1 MEIRS
6 PTRLRSLTPQRYTIV
21 EHVGAATREVV
32 IESIYPFTTLYNF
45 KQRFADLHR
54 DEKQW
59 LPHLIYIAEETAE
72 GFKPVEFIWPFTTV
86 LLPPTENTGIP
97 DPRIFGAEGRL
108 TVFPKMLSNAT
119 VEQTIKGAKLHVWS
133 FVDIVNGALPQEAA
147 FQGFYQLYWP
157 AINTTQLLEAALTPL
172 TAVERGVFSAA
183 AEFIKYTNERYAK
196 IDTGLNSELMTT
208 AKPTELRELR
218 RYRAMLPK
226 KEPFTNGGLELMF
239 YKIKPTEAVPFLRF
253 FPLSERVA
261 PLVKVHSNSAG
272 VPLLDEDTLDSLLA
286 DNPALVDNALLMIK
300 APVRHPR
307 APLGTVWTLAILEDG
322 SAEVSIGAPRK
333 DAPLMRIVVDAAW
346 DALPA
351 FLAATPWADAT
362 EQTLTDLNAI
372 YEFTS
377 AVAAKPSRAE
387 LRARLDTFTPFF
399 AEEAVPQGSN
409 ATVSLRYKAVSNYT
423 PDKNPVEQ
431 FITSLFLRDTAATL
445 EAAPIA
451 TFIGMLTKE
460 FGISSDMAGN
470 AIQSWI
476 IRNAEFIVTERA
488 AMAARNLGSIV
499 NVFNSHP
506 KYLFQMG
513 NVESYI
519 DLQRN
524 LSLLSYLTNASI
536 EQLRIGTGSVLVEPT
551 PVQAA
556 IPIEVAEENLAAND
570 LMAFEMQ
577 MMGMYEEGEQED
589 VLAEP
594 AGAGEAAAEAVA
606 AIAVPAPLAE
616 GEVVPPIVDQWY
628 IQRLKNRDSE
638 LFEYEKGTDPRVKL
652 YSRACGKTA
661 DRQPHVMAPETY
673 TRARALYGNDVFWVE
688 LPLSSTDLLAAL
700 TVAKA
705 PAEREKEPRKTV
717 EQLVTIEKRAL
728 SLGFPLKQDKSIM
741 TLTKY
746 EHSVSAPDKAEL
758 NALIAAQK
766 TKPLWLVVRAGSSAA
781 KTNYYMC
788 GELWC
793 VRDDLPLIPAE
804 FTGTRYR
811 DGRAKAPNSCPF
823 CGGAQLTNPSNPR
836 VGETVLQRQN
846 KSGLHVF
853 AGIQDI
859 YHPDRFALPCC
870 FVTPKDL
877 GVPEGAHPFPE
888 PRVPLPALQQEAAE
902 LAPVELRAE
911 PPATVGTVERDTR
924 DRPFTA
930 RRTAHGA
937 AANRWYIPNQNVLG
951 RSSEEWFGLE
961 QGAIA
966 VPPKSVNKLL
976 GQEPEKFLTAVKGA
990 FAVSQNSYLA
1000 APGAAFVRYGL
1011 GGREPGTAFLSFV
1024 AYAQYASKYLQ
1035 TEDDTLMIA
1044 QPGEVLDELLG
1055 VKEIFLRNAFP
1066 QANYGTLLHEF
1077 STPGYTLSEARTLE
1091 FQAWWGTTGRAT
1103 APHQRAYAINTFIAY
1118 ENFKNYLRDPSVAK
1132 ELRHFE
1138 TLFATPGL
1146 FTPTGFIVV
1155 RIVYKNK
1162 TAPPTIVCPQF
1173 GISLRDQKTKPPLL
1187 FVLEDEQSKRYEPL
1201 VFYEGKDKEN
1211 KILLGLIQ
1219 TEKPVFASL
1228 SMQIRE
1234 ALAGFVTQYY
1244 GPTEGCARVTAPIH
1258 PWMPVRDSS
1267 NVPLLS
1273 TFMASV
1279 EEHSDVKAAAQLR
1292 DRSNRLV
1299 GLLVL
1304 FNAREFFVPVLDD
1317 GAVNISL
1324 QIVYGEEALPRPQ
1337 LQSLLEM
1344 LMGAQTIIRE
1354 KKLAK
1359 LFPGFMP
1366 AKLIADTE
1374 NFVALELACGA
1385 WIPFEPFGLGNE
1397 VRHRRFADLRKSIVT
1412 VSLVDSMPWDLD
1424 ISLLRPALD
1433 SDPKLSTTVEE
1444 ALSEAYQ
1451 HLRISFS
1458 KWLNKTADGNRVRA
1472 QIELLRQARRRLPLY
1487 ELQKRLDILLTS
1499 ILANPTNPWMTTEG
1513 TGTTALLRRD
1523 CRSITSEADC
1533 TGGCSWSGGRCL
1545 IHTNTTERFVDPIR
1559 VCIARLTDELLRSFG
1574 AAHEILNQR
1583 VSYLRS
1589 LDRSS
1594 IQHTEDSLLF
1604 SVSGRGTDSLY
1615 NKLGYGA
1622 RRATE
1627 YSRGLTYPE
1636 EVDILPQD
1644 DTLPGGLTADWAA
1657 TLQIAQFAAPVQ
1669 RDIRARL
1676 NASLVAITGR
1686 PVDASFTG
1694 SVAQWQALG
1703 LAVNKD
1709 IILTRMEN
1717 SVTTPAVWYSG
1728 YGGAAVIEPSTRT
1741 FIIVDPIGIPL
1752 QAKASLKQTFTY
1764 LELPATLRLWMES
1777 RAAE

>member
-1 MEIRS
+1 
-6 PTRLRSLTPQRYTIV
+6 V
-21 EHVGAATREVV
+21 EHVGASTREVIV
-32 IESIYPFTTLYNF
+32 ESMFPFTTVYNL

-59 LPHLIYIAEETAE
+59 LPHVVYFAEETAD
-72 GFKPVEFIWPFTTV
+72 GYRPVEFVWPFATV
-86 LLPPTENTGIP
+86 LAAPSENPGVP

-108 TVFPKMLSNAT
+108 PIFPKMLTNAT
-119 VEQTIKGAKLHVWS
+119 VEQAIRGTRLHVWS
-133 FVDIVNGALPQEAA
+133 FVDIAKGALPQEEA

-157 AINTTQLLEAALTPL
+157 AINTSELLETVFTPL
-172 TAVERGVFSAA
+172 SAVERNIFSTATQ
-183 AEFIKYTNERYAK
+183 FIEYTNERYAK
-196 IDTGLNSELMTT
+196 IDAALHSELMTA

-218 RYRAMLPK
+218 RYRAILPK
-226 KEPFTNGGLELMF
+226 KEPFTNGALELLF

-261 PLVKVHSNSAG
+261 PLVKVHSNAAG
-272 VPLLDEDTLDSLLA
+272 VSLLDEDTLDSLLA
-286 DNPALVDNALLMIK
+286 DNPALVDNALLFIK

-322 SAEVSIGAPRK
+322 TAEVSIGAPRK

-346 DALPA
+346 EALPA
-351 FLAATPWADAT
+351 FLASTPWADAT
-362 EQTLTDLNAI
+362 EQTLTELNAV
-372 YEFTS
+372 YECTS
-377 AVAAKPSRAE
+377 AIVAKPSRAE

-399 AEEAVPQGSN
+399 SEEPIPQGST
-409 ATVSLRYKAVSNYT
+409 ATLSLRYKAVSNYT
-423 PDKNPVEQ
+423 PDTNPIDN
-431 FITSLFLRDTAATL
+431 FITSLFLRDTAATV

-451 TFIGMLTKE
+451 TFVGMLTKE

-470 AIQSWI
+470 AIQAWI
-476 IRNAEFIVTERA
+476 NRNAEFIVTERA
-488 AMAARNLGSIV
+488 ALATRNLGSVV
-499 NVFNSHP
+499 NIFNTHP
-506 KYLFQMG
+506 KYLFQLG
-513 NVESYI
+513 NIESYT
-519 DLQRN
+519 DLQRT
-524 LSLLSYLTNASI
+524 LTILAYFANATL
-536 EQLRIGTGSVLVEPT
+536 EQVRVGTGPVAEPPPLPVAPVVE
-551 PVQAA
+551 
-556 IPIEVAEENLAAND
+556 EVADENIAVDD
-570 LMAFEMQ
+570 LLAFEMQ
-577 MMGMYEEGEQED
+577 MMDMGDAAQDAEVD
-589 VLAEP
+589 AVLAEP
-594 AGAGEAAAEAVA
+594 AAAADV
-606 AIAVPAPLAE
+606 IAVPAPLAE
-616 GEVVPPIVDQWY
+616 GEVVPPIADQWY
-628 IQRLKNRDSE
+628 IQRLKNRDTE

-661 DRQPHVMAPETY
+661 DRQPHAMAPETY

-688 LPLSSTDLLAAL
+688 LPLSGKDLLAAL

-705 PAEREKEPRKTV
+705 PAEREKEPRKTL
-717 EQLVTIEKRAL
+717 EQLVEIEKRAL
-728 SLGFPLKQDKSIM
+728 ALGFPLKQDKSIT
-741 TLTKY
+741 TLSKY
-746 EHSVSAPDKAEL
+746 EHSVRAEDKAEI

-804 FTGTRYR
+804 FAGARYR

-823 CGGAQLTNPSNPR
+823 CGGALLINPSSPR

-846 KSGLHVF
+846 KSGLHAF

-877 GVPEGAHPFPE
+877 EVPEGASAFPP
-888 PRVPLPALQQEAAE
+888 PRVPLPALQQETEVIEPIAA
-902 LAPVELRAE
+902 VEAQE
-911 PPATVGTVERDTR
+911 PSLIAADRESR
-924 DRPFTA
+924 DRPFTS
-930 RRTAHGA
+930 RRTVHGA
-937 AANRWYIPNQNVLG
+937 AANRWYIPNQNILG
-951 RSSEEWFGLE
+951 RSNEEWFGLE
-961 QGAIA
+961 QGAVA

-1000 APGAAFVRYGL
+1000 APGAGFVRYGL
-1011 GGREPGTAFLSFV
+1011 GGREPGNAFLSFV
-1024 AYAQYASKYLQ
+1024 AYAQYASKHMQ
-1035 TEDDTLMIA
+1035 ADDDALIIA
-1044 QPGEVLDELLG
+1044 TPQEVLDELLG
-1055 VKEIFLRNAFP
+1055 TKETFLRNAFP

-1091 FQAWWGTTGRAT
+1091 FQQWWGTTGRTT
-1103 APHQRAYAINTFIAY
+1103 APHQRAYAMNTFVAY
-1118 ENFKNYLRDPSVAK
+1118 ENFKNYLRAPTIAK

-1162 TAPPTIVCPQF
+1162 TETPTIVCPQF
-1173 GISLRDQKTKPPLL
+1173 GISVRDQKTKPPLL
-1187 FVLEDEQSKRYEPL
+1187 FVLEDESSKRYDPL
-1201 VFYEGKDKEN
+1201 VFYEGKDKDN
-1211 KILLGLIQ
+1211 KMLLGLIQ
-1219 TEKPVFASL
+1219 TEKPLFAAL
-1228 SMQIRE
+1228 STQIRE

-1244 GPTEGCARVTAPIH
+1244 GATEGCARVTAPIH
-1258 PWMPVRDSS
+1258 PWMPVRDS
-1267 NVPLLS
+1267 NKIPLLS
-1273 TFMASV
+1273 TFMNSAD
-1279 EEHSDVKAAAQLR
+1279 EHSDVKPVAQLR

-1299 GLLVL
+1299 GLIVL
-1304 FNAREFFVPVLDD
+1304 FNTREFYVPVLDD
-1317 GAVNISL
+1317 GAVNIHL

-1344 LMGAQTIIRE
+1344 LMGAQNVVRE

-1359 LFPGFMP
+1359 LFPGYMP
-1366 AKLIADTE
+1366 AKIIADTE
-1374 NFVALELACGA
+1374 NFVALELECGA

-1397 VRHRRFADLRKSIVT
+1397 VRHRRFADLRKSTVT

-1424 ISLLRPALD
+1424 ISLLRP
-1433 SDPKLSTTVEE
+1433 SVPTDPKLATTAEE
-1444 ALSEAYQ
+1444 ALDEAYQ

-1458 KWLNKTADGNRVRA
+1458 KWLHGKPDGNRVRA

-1499 ILANPTNPWMTTEG
+1499 IIANPTNPWMTTEG
-1513 TGTTALLRRD
+1513 TATTALLRRD
-1523 CRSITSEADC
+1523 CHAILNEADC
-1533 TGGCSWSGGRCL
+1533 TDGCTWSGGRCL
-1545 IHTNTTERFVDPIR
+1545 IHSSSTERYVDPIR

-1589 LDRSS
+1589 LDRSA
-1594 IQHTEDSLLF
+1594 IQHTDDSLLF
-1604 SVSGRGTDSLY
+1604 SVSGRGTDALY

-1627 YSRGLTYPE
+1627 FSRGLTYPE

-1644 DTLPGGLTADWAA
+1644 EAVPGGLSPDWAT
-1657 TLQIAQFAAPVQ
+1657 TLQIAQFAAPIQ

-1676 NASLVAITGR
+1676 SASLIAISGNPLEAIEER
-1686 PVDASFTG
+1686 LRAPFTG
-1694 SVAQWQALG
+1694 TAAQWKALGQALDF
-1703 LAVNKD
+1703 D
-1709 IILTRMEN
+1709 II
-1717 SVTTPAVWYSG
+1717 VTNMDTKSYVTSPLVWYSG
-1728 YGGAAVIEPSTRT
+1728 YGGAAAAPPAAASRK
-1741 FIIVDPIGIPL
+1741 FILLDPMGIPL
-1752 QAKASLKQTFTY
+1752 QAKTTLKQTFAY
-1764 LELPATLRLWMES
+1764 GELPATLRLWME
-1777 RAAE
+1777 AQAPQ